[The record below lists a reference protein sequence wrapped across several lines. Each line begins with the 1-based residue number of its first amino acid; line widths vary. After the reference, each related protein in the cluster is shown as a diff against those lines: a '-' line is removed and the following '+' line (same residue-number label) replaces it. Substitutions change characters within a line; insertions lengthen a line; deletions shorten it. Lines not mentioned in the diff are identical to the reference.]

1 MNFGLCLGH
10 AGEQVVLRD
19 GFACLTEGGWGP
31 RLVERTFESIMAYAA
46 PTPRD
51 SEAKLQHILV
61 HAAKIFAEQGFEA
74 ASIRDLS
81 RATGVSLSGLY
92 YYFESKQKLL
102 YLIQYNTFTFVVERL
117 RTRLNQVHEPK
128 ARLRVLVQN
137 HIEYFL
143 SHPNEMKVL
152 AHEEEALVP
161 PFREEIAAIK
171 RRYYAL
177 AKEIFD
183 ALAVE
188 GLAAGVN
195 PRVAVLSLF
204 GMMNW
209 IYKWHKPKIDPGA
222 EELTD
227 AIIGIFLQGAL
238 TAPTDEKLLSP
249 AASPVISSD

>member
-1 MNFGLCLGH
+1 VGKPGTR
-10 AGEQVVLRD
+10 V
-19 GFACLTEGGWGP
+19 
-31 RLVERTFESIMAYAA
+31 VERTFENPMAISV

-51 SEAKLQHILV
+51 SEAKLQHILL
-61 HAAKIFAEQGFEA
+61 HSAQIFAEQGFEG
-74 ASIRDLS
+74 ASVRDIS

-102 YLIQYNTFTFVVERL
+102 YFIQSNAFTFILDRL
-117 RTRLNQVHEPK
+117 QSRLHQVREPE

-152 AHEEEALVP
+152 SHDEEALDP
-161 PFREEIAAIK
+161 PHSEQIAAIK

-177 AKEIFD
+177 AREIFD
-183 ALAVE
+183 AVVAG
-188 GLAAGVN
+188 GLAQRLN

-209 IYKWHKPKIDPGA
+209 VYKWHNSTIDPSA

-227 AIIGIFLQGAL
+227 AIVGIFLHGILNAPVEEHAL
-238 TAPTDEKLLSP
+238 STAGSP
-249 AASPVISSD
+249 SLTSG